1 MIRWFAQNGIA
12 ANFLMVA
19 ILVAG
24 IFVAVTKVPLE
35 VTPALTWNV
44 VVVNMEYRGATAKD
58 VEQAIVIPIEA
69 VLEGVDGI
77 ETIDAESYRGG
88 ARFLISA
95 HRGKDLRDLMDDVK
109 ARIDTITTF
118 PAETEPPRVLVP
130 ESGNF
135 FDILQIAVM
144 GNMSEHDMRNVA
156 RTVQRDLLEI
166 PGISLV
172 DLSSEK
178 ESEISIE
185 ADAERMLAYKLSFQ
199 ELSDAIRSFSL
210 DLPAGAIDSASG
222 TFIVRTRGQAFSE
235 NDFQNIPI
243 RSASGSEVRLGDVA
257 TIRDGFVEEDQKLLF
272 NGKPAVL
279 IPVMRVGSESALD
292 ISDKVREY
300 IRKSRSKFPE
310 GVELAI
316 WDDESLAIRHRIST
330 LLWSLGQGGLFV
342 LVILGLFV
350 RPSLAFWIVLGI
362 PVSFAGA
369 AIFMPWFGLTAN
381 LMSLFGFIMATGI
394 VVDDAIVTG
403 ENVYAKI
410 REGVSSFEAAVEGTI
425 EVATPVTFGAITTIV
440 AFLPLMFFDGTWGDY
455 ARQVP
460 PVVAP
465 VLLFS
470 LIESKLILPSHLK
483 YMRRETGSGWF
494 AKTQAAIAFGMERF
508 IAFFYQPTLNFA
520 IRHRWSV
527 VALFS
532 TSGLLMAGYCVGGG
546 VGFVAFPSVQSTRI
560 SAMLELPA
568 DVPFETTE
576 HYVDH
581 IAKALDQLA
590 AEYVDPGN
598 GRSMVQNV
606 IQLAGSHRPGSH
618 FDKSQAFLAFE
629 ILPPEERT
637 TPGPKNAELAAR
649 WSELVGD
656 IPEAKRFQTRAES
669 SAIRE
674 RSYDPEDLNIE
685 LRGPSSPEKTKVAL
699 KIKDMLEEYAEL
711 KDQWAGTSEG
721 QDEIEISLKPR
732 AAELGLTQALLANQV
747 RQSFFG
753 EEAQRVQ
760 RGVDDIR
767 VMVRLPLEARQ
778 SLDTLDQLTIR
789 TPSGAEVPLETVATV
804 SLTKAPSHVTRKDRA
819 EIIRVGAQIVDDDV
833 DLIGISKELAPRI
846 QSLCDEYGF
855 TYAYV
860 GYVAEAE
867 KTRKQTIIGS
877 ILLFFALYGL
887 IAIALKSMTQPFY
900 VMLAVPFSI
909 IGAILGHMYL
919 GLTPSYLSIFGML
932 ALAGVAVND
941 SLVMVDYINRRCAD
955 GTSLFQAA
963 TEAGSKRFRPIFLTS
978 ITTFA
983 GLCPMMFDDSIHA
996 QFLVPMAASLAF
1008 GVLFATF
1015 VTLYMVPCSILI
1027 GDELSRALSTL
1038 AKWYVAPF
1046 ARNRDSVAPQMK
1058 TAETVSSQL

>member
-12 ANFLMVA
+12 SNFLMIA
-19 ILVAG
+19 ILVIG
-24 IFVAVTKVPLE
+24 TYVALTQVPLE
-35 VTPALTWNV
+35 VTPALTWDV

-69 VLEGVDGI
+69 ALEGVDGI
-77 ETIDAESYRGG
+77 ESIDASSYRGG
-88 ARFLISA
+88 ARFLIFA

-109 ARIDTITTF
+109 ARVDTITTF
-118 PAETEPPRVLVP
+118 PAETEPPRVMVP
-130 ESGNF
+130 ESGNY

-144 GNMSEHDMRNVA
+144 GDMSDHDMRNVA

-185 ADAERMLAYKLSFQ
+185 ADAEKMLAYKLNFQ
-199 ELSDAIRSFSL
+199 ELSDAIRSSSL
-210 DLPAGAIDSASG
+210 DLPAGAIDSDSG

-235 NDFQNIPI
+235 IDFQNIPV
-243 RSASGSEVRLGDVA
+243 RSTSGSEVRLGDVA

-279 IPVMRVGSESALD
+279 IPVMRVGNESALD
-292 ISDKVREY
+292 IADKVKEY
-300 IRKSRSKFPE
+300 IRTSSSKFPD

-316 WDDESLAIRHRIST
+316 WDDESLAIRHRLST
-330 LLWSLGQGGLFV
+330 LLGSLVQGGIFV
-342 LVILGLFV
+342 FLILGLFV
-350 RPSLAFWIVLGI
+350 RPSLAFWIVMGI

-410 REGVSSFEAAVEGTI
+410 MDGVDSFEAAVEGTK
-425 EVATPVTFGAITTIV
+425 EVAIPVTFGAITTIV

-460 PVVAP
+460 PVVGP
-465 VLLFS
+465 VLIVS

-483 YMRRETGSGWF
+483 HIKRESGTGWF
-494 AKTQAAIAFGMERF
+494 KRAQAAVAYGTERF
-508 IAFFYQPTLNFA
+508 IEIFYQPTLNVA
-520 IRHRWSV
+520 IRNRWSV
-527 VALFS
+527 VALFV
-532 TSGLLMAGYCVGGG
+532 TMGLLMAGYCVGGG

-568 DVPFETTE
+568 DVPYETTQK
-576 HYVDH
+576 YVDR
-581 IAKALDQLA
+581 IAKALDQLGT
-590 AEYVDPGN
+590 EHVDPGN

-637 TPGPKNAELAAR
+637 VAGPKNAELAAR

-656 IPEAKRFQTRAES
+656 IPEAKRFQTRAEA

-699 KIKDMLEEYAEL
+699 QIKDMLEEYAEL
-711 KDQWAGTSEG
+711 KDQWAGTTEG
-721 QDEIEISLKPR
+721 QDEIEISMKPR
-732 AAELGLTQALLANQV
+732 AAELGLTQAMLASQI

-760 RGVDDIR
+760 RGIDDIR
-767 VMVRLPLEARQ
+767 VMVRLPIADRQ
-778 SLDTLDQLTIR
+778 SLDTLDRMTIR
-789 TPSGAEVPLETVATV
+789 TPAGAEVPLETVAKV
-804 SLTKAPSHVTRKDRA
+804 SLTKAPSYVERKDRA
-819 EIIRVGAQIVDDDV
+819 EIIRMGAQIVDDEV

-846 QSLCDEYGF
+846 AALCDEHDLTF
-855 TYAYV
+855 EYV

-867 KTRKQTIIGS
+867 KTRRQTVIGS

-887 IAIALKSMTQPFY
+887 IAIALKSLTQPFY
-900 VMLAVPFSI
+900 VMLAVPFAI
-909 IGAILGHMYL
+909 MGAVLGHIYL
-919 GLTPSYLSIFGML
+919 ELTPSYLSIFGML

-941 SLVMVDYINRRCAD
+941 SLVMVDYINRRC
-955 GTSLFQAA
+955 GEGCSLIQAA

-983 GLCPMMFDDSIHA
+983 GLCPLIFDKSIHA
-996 QFLVPMAASLAF
+996 QFLVPMAVSLGF
-1008 GVLFATF
+1008 GVMFATF
-1015 VTLYMVPCSILI
+1015 VTLYLVPCAILI
-1027 GDELSRALSTL
+1027 GNEIGVRVISL
-1038 AKWYVAPF
+1038 AKWYFAPF
-1046 ARNRDSVAPQMK
+1046 MQPS
-1058 TAETVSSQL
+1058 TSQTPEAKAV